1 MARVG
6 TASESCGLDTA
17 GRVEAVTDEE
27 LLRMW
32 TSGAG
37 RHYEIPLLDTLR
49 TIARVAAA
57 EEREAWADLLK
68 EKKVDKSIC
77 LDFDGV
83 VHSYVR
89 PWTSAEDIRDAPV
102 PGAFDFIRSALAM
115 GYRVVIQSVR
125 ANTLAG
131 QKAIQFWLR
140 DQGLECWYLLRVT
153 AEKPKALV
161 YVDDR
166 GYRFTGEWPTVE
178 ELVMLRPWNRPD
190 ERRQMKIIPERPT
203 EPCAPPVV
211 EDGNADTE

>member
-1 MARVG
+1 VALPNWKVK
-6 TASESCGLDTA
+6 
-17 GRVEAVTDEE
+17 E
-27 LLRMW
+27 L
-32 TSGAG
+32 
-37 RHYEIPLLDTLR
+37 
-49 TIARVAAA
+49 V
-57 EEREAWADLLK
+57 
-68 EKKVDKSIC
+68 VDKSIC

-89 PWTSAEDIRDAPV
+89 PWTSAEDIWDAPV

-115 GYRVVIQSVR
+115 GYHVVIQSVR
-125 ANTLAG
+125 ANTFAG
-131 QKAIQFWLR
+131 KKAIQFWLR

-178 ELVMLRPWNRPD
+178 ELVMMQPWNRPNK
-190 ERRQMKIIPERPT
+190 RRRMKIIPDRPT
-203 EPCAPPVV
+203 EPCAAPVV

>member
-1 MARVG
+1 M
-6 TASESCGLDTA
+6 
-17 GRVEAVTDEE
+17 TDLRAE

-32 TSGAG
+32 ISGAG

-57 EEREAWADLLK
+57 EEREAWTDLLK

-89 PWTSAEDIRDAPV
+89 PWTTAEDIRDAPV
-102 PGAFDFIRSALAM
+102 PGAFEFINTAIAM
-115 GYRVVIQSVR
+115 GYHVVIQSVR

-140 DQGLECWYLLRVT
+140 DHGLEDWWKVRVT

-166 GYRFTGEWPTVE
+166 GYRFTGVFPTVE
-178 ELVMLRPWNRPD
+178 ELVLMRPWNRGSRRNPKSIPD
-190 ERRQMKIIPERPT
+190 RPT

-211 EDGNADTE
+211 EGSDGDPE